1 MSLIFPNKSRSFD
14 EGRDGVRFSGYDGMF
29 EVRFLIEASALR
41 SIAQTG
47 RTEAECLSAFDAAR
61 PAILEAASGVYG
73 RGGKDRYTLTEKDIR
88 R

>member
-1 MSLIFPNKSRSFD
+1 MPLIFPNKSRSFD

-29 EVRFLIEASALR
+29 EVRFLIETSALR
-41 SIAQTG
+41 SISQTS

-73 RGGKDRYTLTEKDIR
+73 RGGKDRYTLTEKDVHR
-88 R
+88 

>member
-1 MSLIFPNKSRSFD
+1 MSLIFPNRSRSFD
-14 EGRDGVRFSGYDGMF
+14 EGRNGVRFSGYDGML

-41 SIAQTG
+41 SIVRTG
-47 RTEAECLSAFDAAR
+47 RSEAECLSAFDAAR

-73 RGGKDRYTLTEKDIR
+73 RGGKDRYTLTERDIR